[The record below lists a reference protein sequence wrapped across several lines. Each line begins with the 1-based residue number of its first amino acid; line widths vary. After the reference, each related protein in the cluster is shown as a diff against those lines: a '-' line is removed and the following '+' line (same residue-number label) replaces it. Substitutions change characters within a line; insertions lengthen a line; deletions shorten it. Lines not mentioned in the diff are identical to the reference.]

1 MQKEQNGW
9 VVINIGHPR
18 TGTKYI
24 VGETFS
30 TYRKNAIKKF
40 IDGSCNTWKYWKE
53 KYNFRVVKS
62 KQTIST

>member
-1 MQKEQNGW
+1 MGKIRKLPE
-9 VVINIGHPR
+9 
-18 TGTKYI
+18 YI

>member
-18 TGTKYI
+18 TGNSFI
-24 VGETFS
+24 VSDTFS
-30 TYRKNAIKKF
+30 RTRTLAIKNF
-40 IDGSCNTWKYWKE
+40 VNGSGDSWEYWRK